1 MKETVEYCVAK
12 ERSTYRKSIE
22 KLLRAWKQIFLYIS
36 LLSWIVS
43 FYHLNTNRIRNVK
56 VNLLNNFIRPLSYSL
71 CTACTLP
78 YLEILCYMVAYLSGR
93 EYCETFSQ
101 ISRIVIVTLDIISIK
116 ISTQLL
122 WYPWEIYDLKMD
134 NEIEIQQI
142 VGGVDL
148 EKLENPATRRRPLF
162 MWVSQTIH
170 NRYLL

>member
-1 MKETVEYCVAK
+1 MLETVEYCVAK

-43 FYHLNTNRIRNVK
+43 FYHLKPNSWIPIGFG

-101 ISRIVIVTLDIISIK
+101 ISSLVIVRLDITSIK

-122 WYPWEIYDLKMD
+122 RYPWEIY
-134 NEIEIQQI
+134 
-142 VGGVDL
+142 
-148 EKLENPATRRRPLF
+148 
-162 MWVSQTIH
+162 TISKWTM
-170 NRYLL
+170 R